1 MNYDEISVALSNII
15 EKRAEL
21 NKFLLPT
28 PEFKDLKLEL
38 RQMEEDF
45 LNGFGNTL
53 HEILLDVH
61 DEYAPDIDV
70 LPVLQYIGKEYK
82 KIGQNEWG
90 IRYDI
95 DQNQGVYVEVD
106 DYLDKNTKL
115 VLVPNPLRVILNI
128 EEGIRQ
134 TVWSSLRVAAY

>member
-1 MNYDEISVALSNII
+1 MNYDEISIALSNII

-21 NKFLLPT
+21 SKHSLPT
-28 PEFKDLKLEL
+28 PEYKNLKAEL
-38 RQMEEDF
+38 QKMEEDF
-45 LNGFGNTL
+45 LRRFGSTL

-61 DEYAPDIDV
+61 DEYAPDIEV

-90 IRYDI
+90 IRYDV
-95 DQNQGVYVEVD
+95 DYNQGVYVEVD
-106 DYLDKNTKL
+106 DFLDKNTKL

-128 EEGIRQ
+128 EDGVRQ